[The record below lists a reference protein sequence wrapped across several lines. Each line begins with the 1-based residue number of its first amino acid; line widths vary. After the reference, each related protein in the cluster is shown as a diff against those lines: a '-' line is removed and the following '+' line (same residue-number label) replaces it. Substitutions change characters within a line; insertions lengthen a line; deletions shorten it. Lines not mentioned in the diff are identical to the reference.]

1 MIGPAGEAADY
12 PSAVLGVLI
21 PEHLGWLEV
30 TFLGLLLTLVAL
42 VGLFAV
48 FVLVQQFRNPG
59 RPVRR

>member
-1 MIGPAGEAADY
+1 VRPPTPFILWPV
-12 PSAVLGVLI
+12 AVLGVLI

-30 TFLGLLLTLVAL
+30 IFLGLLLTLVAL
-42 VGLFAV
+42 VGVFAL

>member
-1 MIGPAGEAADY
+1 MRPPTLSILWPV
-12 PSAVLGVLI
+12 AVLGVLI

-30 TFLGLLLTLVAL
+30 IFLGLLLTLVAL
-42 VGLFAV
+42 VGVFAL

>member
-1 MIGPAGEAADY
+1 
-12 PSAVLGVLI
+12 VLGVLI

-30 TFLGLLLTLVAL
+30 IFLGLLLTLVAL
-42 VGLFAV
+42 VGVFAL

>member
-1 MIGPAGEAADY
+1 V
-12 PSAVLGVLI
+12 AVLGVLI

-30 TFLGLLLTLVAL
+30 IFLGLLLTLVGL
-42 VGLFAV
+42 VGAFAL